1 MTQYELLLQEDLE
14 LKKIK
19 EEKEKRLF
27 EKKVIDDVQLRNLK
41 MGKPIPVLSPLTQTQ
56 NTSKEAQKLREQQ
69 RKESLRI
76 ENELESRR
84 QKRISEIQKNNQK
97 EYQEYI
103 EIGLKQR
110 FKENQ
115 HLHDKDHER

>member
-41 MGKPIPVLSPLTQTQ
+41 MGKPIPVLSPITQTQ

-76 ENELESRR
+76 ENELESRSKKGYLKFR
-84 QKRISEIQKNNQK
+84 KTTKKNIRNISR
-97 EYQEYI
+97 
-103 EIGLKQR
+103 LV
-110 FKENQ
+110 
-115 HLHDKDHER
+115 